1 MWRREKQADRKTD
14 VQTDRTEKKIAKES
28 QDQEK
33 NRKGRERERKG
44 DNVLLRKEKTKSERN
59 AQKPRQYARLRE
71 KWRSRNKKNEMK
83 KERARKTGEPVEDS
97 RREQSSSFCSL
108 MQRTSGA
115 SIGPCRAAHS
125 RA

>member
-33 NRKGRERERKG
+33 NTKGRERERKG

-97 RREQSSSFCSL
+97 RREQSSFFL
-108 MQRTSGA
+108 LFTDA
-115 SIGPCRAAHS
+115 TH
-125 RA
+125 

>member
-1 MWRREKQADRKTD
+1 MEERETGRQKNRRTDRQDREENSKREPGPREKNT
-14 VQTDRTEKKIAKES
+14 
-28 QDQEK
+28 
-33 NRKGRERERKG
+33 KGKERERKG

-97 RREQSSSFCSL
+97 RRAELLLPSV
-108 MQRTSGA
+108 
-115 SIGPCRAAHS
+115 H
-125 RA
+125 